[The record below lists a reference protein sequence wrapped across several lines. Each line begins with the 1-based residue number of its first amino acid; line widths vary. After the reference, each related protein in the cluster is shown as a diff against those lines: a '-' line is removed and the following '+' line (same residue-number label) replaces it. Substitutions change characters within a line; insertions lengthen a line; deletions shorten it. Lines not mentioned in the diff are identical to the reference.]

1 MPTPSSAPTVVV
13 ASGYFDPLHY
23 GHVEYLQRSKALGTT
38 LVVIVNNDEQARQKK
53 GQPFMPA
60 RERVKLVRSLE
71 CVDVAIEACDKDR
84 TVIETLKLVHPDVF
98 TNGGDQ
104 TNESIP
110 EAKVCR
116 ELNIRMVDELG
127 YKIQSSSYLI
137 AKSRGEKVVH
147 KNDPNQ

>member
-60 RERVKLVRSLE
+60 RERVKLVRSLG